1 MVMNDDM
8 EIAIKFPEGHLRI
21 YPPSLSV
28 SQELYPR
35 QQLVGSMVHSN
46 I

>member
-1 MVMNDDM
+1 MVMNDEM
-8 EIAIKFPEGHLRI
+8 ELAIQFPEGHLRI
-21 YPPSLSV
+21 YPPTLSV
-28 SQELYPR
+28 SQDLYPR